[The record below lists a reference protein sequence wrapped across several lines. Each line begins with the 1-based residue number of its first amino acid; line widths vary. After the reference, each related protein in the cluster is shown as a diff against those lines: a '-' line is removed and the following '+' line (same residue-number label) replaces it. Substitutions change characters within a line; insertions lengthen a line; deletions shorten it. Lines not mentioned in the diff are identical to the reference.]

1 MRPLPNK
8 VKKSKIINDRRKVAD
23 LSESM
28 DMVINIFPK
37 TKMKINKQI
46 NNAIV
51 SKKLNGCGM
60 IKEYRLNENIAME
73 NASTNDTTNILDTK
87 DCLDQGEIDKYVST
101 FLCIRKSNRSRKIEG
116 IIHNKDTKKIIL
128 GYIQTSK
135 LISYI
140 LLIKIFLKAKFVKI
154 NIIIGRMHDNTK
166 VDVK

>member
-8 VKKSKIINDRRKVAD
+8 VKKSKIINDRRKVDD

-135 LISYI
+135 LIS
-140 LLIKIFLKAKFVKI
+140 
-154 NIIIGRMHDNTK
+154 
-166 VDVK
+166 

>member
-8 VKKSKIINDRRKVAD
+8 VKKSKIINDRRRVAD

-135 LISYI
+135 LIS
-140 LLIKIFLKAKFVKI
+140 
-154 NIIIGRMHDNTK
+154 
-166 VDVK
+166 

>member
-1 MRPLPNK
+1 
-8 VKKSKIINDRRKVAD
+8 
-23 LSESM
+23 
-28 DMVINIFPK
+28 
-37 TKMKINKQI
+37 
-46 NNAIV
+46 
-51 SKKLNGCGM
+51 M
-60 IKEYRLNENIAME
+60 IKEYRLNENIAIE

-116 IIHNKDTKKIIL
+116 IIHNKDIKKIIL

>member
-8 VKKSKIINDRRKVAD
+8 VIKSKIINDRKKVAD
-23 LSESM
+23 LSERM

-46 NNAIV
+46 INAIV

-73 NASTNDTTNILDTK
+73 NASANDTTNILDTK

-116 IIHNKDTKKIIL
+116 IIHNEDTKKIIL

-135 LISYI
+135 LIS
-140 LLIKIFLKAKFVKI
+140 
-154 NIIIGRMHDNTK
+154 
-166 VDVK
+166 

>member
-135 LISYI
+135 LIS
-140 LLIKIFLKAKFVKI
+140 
-154 NIIIGRMHDNTK
+154 
-166 VDVK
+166 